1 MKKILNMLYT
11 NLMDVETY
19 QMGSTY
25 IGNIGKGILHPN
37 NFFDLNENLESPLM
51 ICS

>member
-1 MKKILNMLYT
+1 MNKFLNMLYT

-37 NFFDLNENLESPLM
+37 DFFDLKENLESPLI